1 MFGFPDWLLF
11 TILVCVCFFFEK
23 HRATK
28 RVKPLYLLLFHYY
41 VHGVPMDMVSLQLE
55 LCGTFV
61 WYLMWMFHEL
71 KSPIIHFWV
80 RFVVHFLVVDAMLLP
95 CLRYKLEYIERERMR
110 KEMLESKYE
119 RDSANRF
126 WVHQFLGNPLL
137 MESYRV
143 EQNSN
148 GQKVRIS
155 CRGKDSRNNNGQ
167 VVRRSCRG
175 KDKSRSRSR
184 HS

>member
-1 MFGFPDWLLF
+1 MFGFPDWLFF

-41 VHGVPMDMVSLQLE
+41 FHGVPMDMVSLQLE

-95 CLRYKLEYIERERMR
+95 CLRYTLQYIEGERMR
-110 KEMLESKYE
+110 KEMLESQYE
-119 RDSANRF
+119 RDSTNRYL
-126 WVHQFLGNPLL
+126 VHEFLGYPPV
-137 MESYRV
+137 MQSYTV
-143 EQNSN
+143 EQND
-148 GQKVRIS
+148 K
-155 CRGKDSRNNNGQ
+155 GKK
-167 VVRRSCRG
+167 VRRSCRLTQNQPRSSSTNNRHIQCR
-175 KDKSRSRSR
+175 SRSRSR